1 MELNDACFCELAPLY
16 ALDLLDEQ
24 ERRVVEEQIAECP
37 DLANELAEFQA
48 AVAAIPYSTPSVP
61 MAADLQERLFQRIG
75 QEMPSDEPVIEAPSP
90 PTVPFELVM
99 RSPFG
104 WCLRQSQNIV
114 WQPHPVPGVTI
125 ATLHVDPV
133 KREITGLLRA
143 EPGVRYPLHRHAA
156 IEEMFML
163 EGDLAIAGEVYGA
176 GDYIRSDPGSSHAPE
191 TNGGCMFFFRTS
203 LDDEYPD
210 STAG

>member
-61 MAADLQERLFQRIG
+61 MAADLQDRLFQRIG
-75 QEMPSDEPVIEAPSP
+75 QEMPSDEPVTQVASP
-90 PTVPFELVM
+90 PVVPPKLVM
-99 RSPFG
+99 RS
-104 WCLRQSQNIV
+104 QNII

-191 TNGGCMFFFRTS
+191 TRSGCMFFFRTS

>member
-1 MELNDACFCELAPLY
+1 MKLNDACFCELAPLY

-24 ERRVVEEQIAECP
+24 ERRVVEEQIAERP
-37 DLANELAEFQA
+37 DLATELAEFQA
-48 AVAAIPYSTPSVP
+48 AVAAISYSTPSVP

-75 QEMPSDEPVIEAPSP
+75 QPMPSDEPVTQVASSLVVP
-90 PTVPFELVM
+90 PELVM
-99 RSPFG
+99 R
-104 WCLRQSQNIV
+104 SQNIV
-114 WQPHPVPGVTI
+114 WQPHPVPGVMI

-163 EGDLAIAGEVYGA
+163 EGDLAIAGQVYGA
-176 GDYIRSDPGSSHAPE
+176 GDYIRSHPGSSHAPE
-191 TNGGCMFFFRTS
+191 TRGGCMFFFRTS

-210 STAG
+210 STR